1 MPENYDFRQP
11 MTLTREHARALEVSF
26 QTFARQ
32 WGTLLSSRLGALT
45 TVSLEGVSLKTYD
58 DYIQTLPTSTTAVV
72 LMADPSRSP
81 LLLQIPT
88 NATMTI
94 IDCLLG
100 GPASDLHMPFRELT
114 EIELKL
120 MGDMLDLACSELSYA
135 MNSIGP
141 VTYEVRSVKYNPG
154 FIQLVNAGEAVVVGE
169 FEMRVG
175 PVTAPITLM
184 MIAEP
189 ILAVMRSGDEV
200 AGRTVQ
206 EQQEHDAASRQL
218 AARLTEVPM
227 PVSVRFAGRTMSAV
241 QISELQVGTVI
252 ALGHPADRPLD
263 IVVGDVTLGHA
274 AIGANGTRIACLV
287 VSTEEEA

>member
-1 MPENYDFRQP
+1 
-11 MTLTREHARALEVSF
+11 MTLTREHARMLEVSF

-58 DYIQTLPTSTTAVV
+58 DHIQTLPTSTTAVV

-135 MNSIGP
+135 MNSIAP

-154 FIQLVNAGEAVVVGE
+154 FIQLVNAGEAVVVAD

-175 PVTAPITLM
+175 PVVAPITLM

-189 ILAVMRSGDEV
+189 VLAVMRSGDEV
-200 AGRTVQ
+200 AGRTAA

-227 PVSVRFAGRTMSAV
+227 PVSVRFVGRTMSAV